1 MSRGQIDFDKLL
13 GEGFPSASIPAG
25 EKVFLQGDTGGTMY
39 IVRSGAIDVLM
50 FGQVLETV
58 TEGGIVGEL
67 SLIDQSPRSAAALAA
82 TNAEVTILDRPAF
95 LELIKAEPDFAFYVL
110 RTLSQRLRKLDT
122 LISKE

>member
-1 MSRGQIDFDKLL
+1 MSRGQINFDKLIE
-13 GEGFPSASIPAG
+13 EGFPSASIPAG
-25 EKVFLQGDTGGTMY
+25 EKVFLQGDAGGTMY

-58 TEGGIVGEL
+58 TEGGIVGEI
-67 SLIDQSPRSAAALAA
+67 SLIDESPRSAAALAA

-110 RTLSQRLRKLDT
+110 RTLSQRLRKLDA
-122 LISKE
+122 LIGKN